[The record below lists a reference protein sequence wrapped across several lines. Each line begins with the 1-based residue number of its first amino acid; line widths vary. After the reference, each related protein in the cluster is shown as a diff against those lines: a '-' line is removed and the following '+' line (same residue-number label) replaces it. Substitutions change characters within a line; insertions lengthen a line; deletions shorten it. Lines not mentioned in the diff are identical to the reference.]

1 MQYLGSTKGAL
12 HSVRAVVAKRM
23 SVKEIFAGVCR
34 PLGILLLLFLLSS
47 LVVVVVVEVVVVDAA
62 ERVEEYRLLVSS
74 SSSSSLV
81 IFILNCGGFSP
92 QDPMQAQAVKM

>member
-47 LVVVVVVEVVVVDAA
+47 LVVVVDAA
-62 ERVEEYRLLVSS
+62 ERDEESCLLVSS

>member
-23 SVKEIFAGVCR
+23 SVKEIFAGVWR

-47 LVVVVVVEVVVVDAA
+47 SLVMVVVVDAA
-62 ERVEEYRLLVSS
+62 ERVEEYRLLV

>member
-12 HSVRAVVAKRM
+12 HSVRAVVAKSM

-47 LVVVVVVEVVVVDAA
+47 LVVVVVEAA
-62 ERVEEYRLLVSS
+62 ERDEEYRLLLSS
-74 SSSSSLV
+74 SV

-92 QDPMQAQAVKM
+92 QDPMQAQAVKL

>member
-12 HSVRAVVAKRM
+12 HSVRAVVQSRM
-23 SVKEIFAGVCR
+23 SVKEIFAGVWR

-47 LVVVVVVEVVVVDAA
+47 LVVVVVVDAA
-62 ERVEEYRLLVSS
+62 KRVEEYCLLVS

>member
-12 HSVRAVVAKRM
+12 HSVRAVVQSRM

-47 LVVVVVVEVVVVDAA
+47 LVVVVDAA
-62 ERVEEYRLLVSS
+62 DRDDESCLLV

>member
-23 SVKEIFAGVCR
+23 SVKEIFAGVWR
-34 PLGILLLLFLLSS
+34 PLGILLLLFLLS
-47 LVVVVVVEVVVVDAA
+47 LVVVVVVVDAA
-62 ERVEEYRLLVSS
+62 ERVEESCLLV
-74 SSSSSLV
+74 SSSSLV

>member
-23 SVKEIFAGVCR
+23 SVKEIFAGVWR

-47 LVVVVVVEVVVVDAA
+47 LVVEVVVVDAA
-62 ERVEEYRLLVSS
+62 ERDEESCLLV
-74 SSSSSLV
+74 SSSSLV

>member
-23 SVKEIFAGVCR
+23 SVKEIFAGVWR
-34 PLGILLLLFLLSS
+34 PLGILLFLLLLLFLLSS
-47 LVVVVVVEVVVVDAA
+47 LVVVVVVVVDAA
-62 ERVEEYRLLVSS
+62 ERDEEYCLFV

>member
-23 SVKEIFAGVCR
+23 SVKEIFAGVWR

-47 LVVVVVVEVVVVDAA
+47 LVVVVVVDAA
-62 ERVEEYRLLVSS
+62 ERVEESCLLVS

>member
-12 HSVRAVVAKRM
+12 HSVRAVVQSRM
-23 SVKEIFAGVCR
+23 SVKEIFAGVWR

-47 LVVVVVVEVVVVDAA
+47 LVVVVVVDAA
-62 ERVEEYRLLVSS
+62 ERDEESCLLLSS
-74 SSSSSLV
+74 SSSAV
-81 IFILNCGGFSP
+81 IIFILNCGGFSP

>member
-23 SVKEIFAGVCR
+23 SVKEIFAGVWR
-34 PLGILLLLFLLSS
+34 PLGILLLLPLLSS
-47 LVVVVVVEVVVVDAA
+47 LVMVVVVVVVVVDAA
-62 ERVEEYRLLVSS
+62 ERVEESCLFV

>member
-12 HSVRAVVAKRM
+12 HSVRAVVQSRM
-23 SVKEIFAGVCR
+23 SVKEIFAGVWR

-47 LVVVVVVEVVVVDAA
+47 LVVVVVVDAA
-62 ERVEEYRLLVSS
+62 ERVEESCLLVS

>member
-12 HSVRAVVAKRM
+12 HSVRAVVESRM
-23 SVKEIFAGVCR
+23 SVKEIFAGVWR
-34 PLGILLLLFLLSS
+34 PLGILLFLSLLFLLSS
-47 LVVVVVVEVVVVDAA
+47 LVVVVVDAA
-62 ERVEEYRLLVSS
+62 ERVEESCLFV
-74 SSSSSLV
+74 SSSSLV

>member
-23 SVKEIFAGVCR
+23 SVKEIFAGVWR

-47 LVVVVVVEVVVVDAA
+47 LVVVVVVDAA
-62 ERVEEYRLLVSS
+62 ERVEESCLFVS

>member
-23 SVKEIFAGVCR
+23 SVKEIFAGVWR

-47 LVVVVVVEVVVVDAA
+47 LVVVMVDAA
-62 ERVEEYRLLVSS
+62 ARDEEYRLLL

>member
-34 PLGILLLLFLLSS
+34 PLGILLLLVLLSS
-47 LVVVVVVEVVVVDAA
+47 LVVVVVDAA
-62 ERVEEYRLLVSS
+62 ERVEESCLLV
-74 SSSSSLV
+74 SSSSLV

>member
-12 HSVRAVVAKRM
+12 HSVRAVVESRM
-23 SVKEIFAGVCR
+23 SVKEIFAGVWR

-47 LVVVVVVEVVVVDAA
+47 LVVVVVVDAA
-62 ERVEEYRLLVSS
+62 ERDEESCLLLSS
-74 SSSSSLV
+74 SV
-81 IFILNCGGFSP
+81 IFTLNCGGFSP

>member
-23 SVKEIFAGVCR
+23 SVKELFAGVCR

-47 LVVVVVVEVVVVDAA
+47 LVVVVVDAA
-62 ERVEEYRLLVSS
+62 ERDEEYRLLLSS

>member
-47 LVVVVVVEVVVVDAA
+47 LVVVVVDAA
-62 ERVEEYRLLVSS
+62 ERDEESCLLL

>member
-12 HSVRAVVAKRM
+12 HSVKAVVAKRM

-34 PLGILLLLFLLSS
+34 PLGILLLLSLLFLLSS
-47 LVVVVVVEVVVVDAA
+47 WVVVVDAA
-62 ERVEEYRLLVSS
+62 ERDEESCLLV
-74 SSSSSLV
+74 SSSSLV